1 MIVDGSDG
9 FSGFQVGDASQMSL
23 FIYIYILYIYIYVH
37 LGPKAVQIVMS

>member
-23 FIYIYILYIYIYVH
+23 FIYIYIIYIYVH